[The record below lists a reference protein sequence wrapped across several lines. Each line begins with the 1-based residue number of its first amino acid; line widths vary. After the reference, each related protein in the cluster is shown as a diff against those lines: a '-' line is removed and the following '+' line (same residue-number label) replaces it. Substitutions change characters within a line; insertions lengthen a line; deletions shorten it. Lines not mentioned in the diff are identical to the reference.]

1 MKPWYRGKGERWSG
15 DGPPDLPTPLVDKF
29 SDPEGYL
36 ADDGLVD
43 AVNVALHLGQPLLL
57 TGQPGTGKTQ
67 LASSLAHE
75 LRLGDGKPLKFETK
89 SNSVARDLFYTS
101 DTLGRFHAAQTR
113 RGSGRA
119 IDYIRWMA
127 LGRAILYARHPKEV
141 SHLIPFRDHP
151 GRRRSLV
158 LIDEIDK
165 APRDFPN
172 DLLNEVENMEFRIP
186 ELGNLKVKAD
196 PDMRPVLVLTSNSE
210 KNLPEAFLRR
220 CVFYYIPFPGRKDLR
235 KILRRRLGEE
245 LGDDG
250 LLESALDLFERLHDP
265 ALGLLKKPSTGELLA
280 WIHDLA
286 SGPQIQEGLVE
297 RTLCTLIKTKE
308 DGDRARAEV
317 EKWVLQSRKP

>member
-1 MKPWYRGKGERWSG
+1 MKPWYRGTGEPWPG
-15 DGPPDLPTPLVDKF
+15 DKPPDLPTPLVERF
-29 SDPEGYL
+29 SAPEDYM
-36 ADDGLVD
+36 ADEGLVD

-67 LASSLAHE
+67 LATSLAHE
-75 LRLGDGKPLKFETK
+75 LHLGDGKPLKFETK
-89 SNSVARDLFYTS
+89 STSVARDLFYTS

-127 LGRAILYARHPKEV
+127 LGKAILYARHPKEV
-141 SHLIPFRDHP
+141 SHLPPPRDHP

-186 ELGNLKVKAD
+186 ELGNLTVKAD
-196 PDMRPVLVLTSNSE
+196 PEMRPVLVLTSNSE

-220 CVFYYIPFPGRKDLR
+220 CVFYYIPFPEPKDLR
-235 KILRRRLGEE
+235 KIVRRRLGKE
-245 LGDDG
+245 LGDEA
-250 LLESALDLFERLHDP
+250 LLDSALELFHRLHDKT
-265 ALGLLKKPSTGELLA
+265 LGLLKKPSTGELLA
-280 WIHDLA
+280 WLHDLI
-286 SGPQIQEGLVE
+286 SGPPATRESLVE

-308 DGDRARAEV
+308 DADRARAEV
-317 EKWVLQSRKP
+317 EKWVRNRKP